1 MYDLETPAL
10 LLHLDIVE
18 RNVEQ
23 MAARARQLGVA
34 LRPHAKTHK
43 CVALGRLQVEHGA
56 RGLAVATLNEAEVF
70 ARAGFA
76 GELTVTTL
84 SQEHGLIRAESPA
97 ELDGRFTVGSQLEL
111 IPNHSCLTVAHFDE
125 YHVVRGTGDGGQE
138 VDRWKVERGR

>member
-34 LRPHAKTHK
+34 LRPHAKT
-43 CVALGRLQVEHGA
+43 
-56 RGLAVATLNEAEVF
+56 
-70 ARAGFA
+70 
-76 GELTVTTL
+76 
-84 SQEHGLIRAESPA
+84 
-97 ELDGRFTVGSQLEL
+97 L